1 MYEKAFQVEII
12 TPTRVVFKDEA
23 TSLSAPG
30 VEGNFQVLYDHAPF
44 LTAIGVG
51 EMKLKDKNGTDTF
64 YATSGGFVEVC
75 ANHVVVL
82 ADAVEKASEIDV
94 ARAEAAKTRA
104 EQRLRQHNP
113 DIDVARAQAALARAV
128 NRLRISGKTL

>member
-12 TPTRVVFKDEA
+12 TPTRVLFEDEA
-23 TSLSAPG
+23 TSLSALG

-51 EMKLKDKNGTDTF
+51 EIKLKDKNGTDTI
-64 YATSGGFVEVC
+64 YATSGGFVEVR

-94 ARAEAAKTRA
+94 PRAEAAKARA
-104 EQRLRQHNP
+104 EQRLRQHDP
-113 DIDVARAQAALARAV
+113 EIDLARAQAALARAL
-128 NRLRISGKTL
+128 NRLRVSRKVL